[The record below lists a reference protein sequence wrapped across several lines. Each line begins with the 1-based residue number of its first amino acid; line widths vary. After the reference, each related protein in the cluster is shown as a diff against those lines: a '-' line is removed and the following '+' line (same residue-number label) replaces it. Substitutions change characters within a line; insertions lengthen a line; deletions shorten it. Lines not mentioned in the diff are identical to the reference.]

1 VNYRHAFHAGNFAD
15 VMKHVVL
22 TRILVHLKVK
32 PAPFRVIDTHAG
44 TGLYDLQADA
54 AERTQEWRGGVD
66 RLGEPFGPAVEA
78 LIAPYRAILATVRR
92 RHGDAYPG
100 SPLIMRE
107 LMRPQDRA
115 VFVEL
120 HPEDGAVLARRFRRD
135 AQVKVLHLDGWT
147 ALHALIPAK
156 ERRGLVL
163 VDPPYEEPGELERL
177 AREMAKALDKWPTG
191 IFAGWYP
198 IKDQRDVDGPAA
210 IIAGAA
216 PGKALRLELMIDEPT
231 APDRLN
237 GCGLFVANPPW
248 RLAAEAETILPA
260 LAERLARG
268 RYGGFRCEPPAA
280 RDAGIASA
288 PAG

>member
-1 VNYRHAFHAGNFAD
+1 MR
-15 VMKHVVL
+15 
-22 TRILVHLKVK
+22 
-32 PAPFRVIDTHAG
+32 
-44 TGLYDLQADA
+44 
-54 AERTQEWRGGVD
+54 E
-66 RLGEPFGPAVEA
+66 
-78 LIAPYRAILATVRR
+78 

-120 HPEDGAVLARRFRRD
+120 HPDDEAVLARRFRRD

-147 ALHALIPAK
+147 ALHALIPAQ

-163 VDPPYEEPGELERL
+163 IDPPYEEPGELERL
-177 AREMAKALDKWPTG
+177 AREMAKAMRKWPTG
-191 IFAGWYP
+191 VFAGWYP

-216 PGKALRLELMIDEPT
+216 PGKALRLELMIDAPT
-231 APDRLN
+231 QPDRLN
-237 GCGLFVANPPW
+237 GCGLFVLNPPW
-248 RLAAEAETILPA
+248 TLAAEAETILPA

-268 RYGGFRCEPPAA
+268 RYGGFRCETPAA
-280 RDAGIASA
+280 REAGIDSA